1 MPTASSLGSQGVR
14 LKRCATASATKESS
28 GRRAGYPYGGRVSS
42 PSVHERHSESPL
54 LPCAS
59 CGGARHGSE
68 LKLAGNR
75 DKESRNCSIA

>member
-54 LPCAS
+54 LPCARS
-59 CGGARHGSE
+59 ATASEAATITGQVVDAEGGFRRSTP
-68 LKLAGNR
+68 
-75 DKESRNCSIA
+75 